1 MANRYR
7 IRKDL
12 AEDRLEIEKKLL
24 NLQPKGN
31 RKLDIKLGQVDR
43 KVDRKGNRNAD
54 KLTENKNSILSL
66 IASNPYISQLKLT
79 ESIGDRVTANIIKYR
94 HEAYKSSSS
103 NYLQGR

>member
-1 MANRYR
+1 MANTYR

-12 AEDRLEIEKKLL
+12 AEDRLKIEKKLL

-54 KLTENKNSILSL
+54 KLTENKT
-66 IASNPYISQLKLT
+66 PY
-79 ESIGDRVTANIIKYR
+79 
-94 HEAYKSSSS
+94 
-103 NYLQGR
+103 